1 MSAPIGALVTRTYEG
16 FRGVDFRG
24 AEVSVQ
30 RSPDSLNM
38 WKDYRVSDSIRTRPA
53 ATFGFD
59 TDDTVH
65 SISFFGDELMVH
77 AGTKLYKVSGGLK
90 AELDLNLAD
99 NDSAAFVYDG
109 KWYLLDGN
117 RYICYDG
124 ESVSEVVGF
133 VPTTSIARTPK
144 GGGTI
149 YQSVNMLSDYRI
161 NTFVANGVKTDNGDG
176 TFSYEGDK
184 VYYLDAKWEGSTE
197 VEVYI
202 DGELLVNNPQDA
214 SKLCYIYTNPGQIE
228 FNRPPLAPLTAGQ
241 ANVEIKFKVAVD
253 GYRRAIEMCR
263 MVQIFDNRVFVTG
276 NTEHPNMFWCSGLH
290 DPTYFAD
297 DDRYQVGMDDS
308 PITGMVAG
316 NDALWVFRRP
326 SQENAGVFYYTP
338 VTDEEK
344 GRIYAYRHSSI
355 STGCVG
361 RAINFNDDIV
371 FFSPRGMEG
380 VNIDIT
386 REQAIVHRST
396 LVDAKMLAE
405 ANYEGMKLA
414 EWEGYLLAFIG
425 DKAYVADSRSV
436 FSNDGHVEYD
446 FFYWDFDSAITA
458 VAEKD
463 GVLYLGTSNNEVCV
477 MTTDSGWERK
487 RQSYWVTPR
496 DKFNADN
503 KVKTTNKRGF
513 VVEAQG
519 DIKVDARTDNGEYSH
534 VATVDGVTDRF
545 TCRIKRKKWND
556 IQLKI
561 QSANENGFVLKSA
574 TLEAYVGGYLK

>member
-53 ATFGFD
+53 VKFAFD
-59 TDDTVH
+59 TEETVH
-65 SISFFGDELMVH
+65 SISFFGDDMMVH
-77 AGTKLYKVSGGLK
+77 AGTTLYKVSGGLK
-90 AELDLNLAD
+90 EELGLNLAD
-99 NDSAAFVYDG
+99 NDSAAFVYDS
-109 KWYLLDGN
+109 KWYMLDGN

-124 ESVSEVVGF
+124 ESVTDVVGF
-133 VPTTSIARTPK
+133 IPTTTIARSPK

-161 NTFVANGVKTDNGDG
+161 NTFVGDG
-176 TFSYEGDK
+176 ESTE
-184 VYYLDAKWEGSTE
+184 YYLD
-197 VEVYI
+197 VEKIDNDFVPEIKVNGEPIDLVENPFTAYVDGQKYI
-202 DGELLVNNPQDA
+202 
-214 SKLCYIYTNPGQIE
+214 KFTNPL
-228 FNRPPLAPLTAGQ
+228 PAPLTTGQ

-253 GYRRAIEMCR
+253 GYRRAIEKCR

-276 NTEHPNMFWCSGLH
+276 NPDHPNMFWCSGLH

-338 VTDEEK
+338 ITDEEK

-361 RAINFNDDIV
+361 KAINFNDDIV

-386 REQAIVHRST
+386 KEQAIAHRST

-405 ANYEGMKLA
+405 AKYEGMKLA
-414 EWEGYLLAFIG
+414 EWEGYLLIFIG
-425 DKAYVADSRSV
+425 DKVYVADSRSL
-436 FSNDGHVEYD
+436 FTNDGHVEYD
-446 FFYWDFDSAITA
+446 FFYWDLDGEVTA

-463 GVLYLGTSNNEVCV
+463 GVLYIGTSHNEVCV
-477 MTTDSGWERK
+477 LTTDQGSERS
-487 RQSYWVTPR
+487 RASYWVTPR

-534 VATVDGVTDRF
+534 AATVDGVTDRF

>member
-65 SISFFGDELMVH
+65 SISFFGDALMVH
-77 AGTKLYKVSGGLK
+77 AGTTLYKVSGGLK
-90 AELDLNLAD
+90 AELALNLAD

-133 VPTTSIARTPK
+133 VPTTTIARTPK

-161 NTFVANGVKTDNGDG
+161 NTFVGDG
-176 TFSYEGDK
+176 ESTE
-184 VYYLDAKWEGSTE
+184 YYLD
-197 VEVYI
+197 VEDIDNDFVPEIKVNGEPLDLVDNPFTAYVDGQNYI
-202 DGELLVNNPQDA
+202 
-214 SKLCYIYTNPGQIE
+214 KFTK
-228 FNRPPLAPLTAGQ
+228 PLPAPLTTGQ

-253 GYRRAIEMCR
+253 GYRRAIEKCR
-263 MVQIFDNRVFVTG
+263 MVQVFDNRVFVTG
-276 NTEHPNMFWCSGLH
+276 NTDHPNMFWCSGLH

-361 RAINFNDDIV
+361 KAINFNDDIV

-386 REQAIVHRST
+386 REQAIAHRST

-414 EWEGYLLAFIG
+414 EWEGYLLVFIG